1 MQRNF
6 FLTDLMKTGN
16 HQTYERFL
24 DMHTLPD
31 QTIEYTGEYY
41 TLHNYD
47 LDSYDRKFALIDRR
61 IDNKRLFNNN
71 EYQEE
76 LLKRVKLLHSQ
87 GFKFIMAS
95 PWESSEN
102 IQSGTVYPN
111 DIRKVYSFEW
121 TGGTSWFWWYMY
133 DKHLNNKFKFTHDHF
148 GSYFYKKYD
157 FLYLNKQPREHRV
170 RLYNKLLKEN
180 VLSNSLYTFLGLE
193 KPARLTQEHE
203 LPWVDADKYPKYG
216 MDQDIYEK
224 PYNDTV
230 CSIVSETNDNDT
242 DVFMT
247 EKIWKPIIAQQV
259 FVVHGNHLYLQKLR
273 ELGFKTFG
281 SYFNELYDLERDRD
295 KKIDSIVSLC
305 KHLKTVDW
313 QDIYRQT
320 IALRQHN
327 YDTFFNKEKLSEQI
341 NKTLI
346 SFLEFF
352 DSSQVSS

>member
-6 FLTDLMKTGN
+6 FLTDLMKTGD

-24 DMHTLPD
+24 DMHTLPN
-31 QTIEYTGEYY
+31 QTIDYTGEYY
-41 TLHNYD
+41 TLHSYN
-47 LDSYDRKFALIDRR
+47 LDSYDRKFALIDSR
-61 IDNKRLFNNN
+61 IDNVRLFNNV
-71 EYQEE
+71 EYEKE
-76 LLKRVKLLHSQ
+76 LSTRIKLLRSQ

-95 PWESSEN
+95 PWESHEN
-102 IQSGTVYPN
+102 IQSGNVYPK
-111 DIRKVYSFEW
+111 DIGIKSFEW
-121 TGGTSWFWWYMY
+121 TGGTNWFWWYMY
-133 DKHLNNKFKFTHDHF
+133 DKHLNNKFKFIHNN
-148 GSYFYKKYD
+148 KVYD
-157 FLYLNKQPREHRV
+157 FLYLNKQPREHRL
-170 RLYNKLLKEN
+170 RLYSKLLKEN
-180 VLSNSLYTFLGLE
+180 VLSNSLYTFLGF
-193 KPARLTQEHE
+193 KSPVRLKEEYE
-203 LPWVDADKYPKYG
+203 LPWVDAKNYPKYG
-216 MDQDIYEK
+216 KDQDIYEK

-242 DVFMT
+242 DIFMT

-273 ELGFKTFG
+273 EIGFKTFN
-281 SYFNELYDLERDRD
+281 SYFDESYDLENDRD
-295 KKIDSIVSLC
+295 KKIDKIVLLC
-305 KHLKTVDW
+305 KDLKTKDW

-327 YDTFFNKEKLSEQI
+327 YDMFFNKEKLSKQV

>member
-6 FLTDLMKTGN
+6 ILTDVMKTGA

-24 DMHTLPD
+24 NTHSLPD
-31 QTIEYTGEYY
+31 QTIDYTGEYY

-47 LDSYDRKFALIDRR
+47 LDAYDRKFAFIDRR
-61 IDNKRLFNNN
+61 MANVRLFNNA
-71 EYQEE
+71 EYEKE
-76 LLKRVKLLHSQ
+76 LLIRIKLLHSQ

-95 PWESSEN
+95 PWESHEN
-102 IQSGTVYPN
+102 IQSGEIHPN
-111 DIRKVYSFEW
+111 NIGEVASFNW

-133 DKHLNNKFKFTHDHF
+133 DKHLNSKFKFTHDHF
-148 GSYFYKKYD
+148 GSYWLKKYD
-157 FLYLNKQPREHRV
+157 FLYLNKRPREHRL
-170 RLYNKLLKEN
+170 RLYSKLFKEE
-180 VLSNSLYTFLGLE
+180 VLSSYSLYTFLGF
-193 KPARLTQEHE
+193 KPPVRLKEEYE

-281 SYFNELYDLERDRD
+281 SYFNESYDLERDRD

-320 IALRQHN
+320 TALRQHN
-327 YDTFFNKEKLSEQI
+327 YDTFFNKEKLNEEV

-346 SFLEFF
+346 SFLDFF
-352 DSSQVSS
+352 DLETV